1 MTFREG
7 KMMQKA
13 LGWQD
18 SLAVAAFVLWQAE
31 QTRGQ
36 TL

>member
-1 MTFREG
+1 
-7 KMMQKA
+7 MMQKA

-18 SLAVAAFVLWQAE
+18 SLAVAAYVPWQAE

-36 TL
+36 TQ